1 MLGMLINQY
10 NAMKIKK
17 LIQKV
22 ENRINQ
28 KLNGLKF
35 WKTNFFFIG
44 LNFRFDFQNR
54 SYPIQI

>member
-1 MLGMLINQY
+1 MLGMLINQS

-35 WKTNFFFIG
+35 WKTNFFYWIEF
-44 LNFRFDFQNR
+44 
-54 SYPIQI
+54 